1 MKRFLL
7 LLSLV
12 QDIPTKY
19 PSRCVGQ
26 RRMLTDRLVRVLS
39 LSPPFDMWGSFL
51 TFGESE
57 GQGTKGQAAG
67 APSSDEQITKM
78 LTALF

>member
-1 MKRFLL
+1 
-7 LLSLV
+7 
-12 QDIPTKY
+12 
-19 PSRCVGQ
+19 
-26 RRMLTDRLVRVLS
+26 MLTDRLVRVLS